1 MTVRNL
7 LEVGNLCKSFGR
19 GKNAIRAVDD
29 VSFSIREGSTLG
41 VLGES
46 GSGKTSRIRFDGK
59 ELTWLTPAEMRQCRR
74 EMQMI
79 FQNPL
84 SSLNSKMTVAQNV
97 ADPLD
102 IWSVGTPAS
111 RRARV
116 RELLDMVGLAS
127 KSADAYPWEFSGGQQ
142 QRVAIARA
150 LAMRPSVM
158 FFDEATSA
166 LDPKLTND
174 MHALIRELAQ
184 DGMAVGIV
192 THEMG
197 FARMVSDRI
206 CLLHDG
212 RIIESGTPEEVIDH
226 PNKVEHHHPH
236 EQEDEA
242 HQQQMQSTK
251 VTGHIHHHP
260 QTYHQTDAHQ
270 QDGQEG
276 DTSQTGN
283 GTVVHLT
290 FIGHIE
296 QALAVAENE
305 YPRDEQPS
313 QNG

>member
-46 GSGKTSRIRFDGK
+46 GSGKTTLGRCVLRLVEPDSGRIRFDGK

-150 LAMRPSVM
+150 LAVEPRLLVC
-158 FFDEATSA
+158 DEATSA
-166 LDPKLTND
+166 LDASVQSQIVELLLRLQKEMRLTYIVISHNLGVVERMSD
-174 MHALIRELAQ
+174 EVLVMERGKMRELSTTEEIYRFPKS
-184 DGMAVGIV
+184 DYTKTLIHAVPRMP
-192 THEMG
+192 TPQELA
-197 FARMVSDRI
+197 ARGRPLPRI
-206 CLLHDG
+206 
-212 RIIESGTPEEVIDH
+212 
-226 PNKVEHHHPH
+226 
-236 EQEDEA
+236 
-242 HQQQMQSTK
+242 
-251 VTGHIHHHP
+251 
-260 QTYHQTDAHQ
+260 
-270 QDGQEG
+270 
-276 DTSQTGN
+276 
-283 GTVVHLT
+283 
-290 FIGHIE
+290 
-296 QALAVAENE
+296 
-305 YPRDEQPS
+305 
-313 QNG
+313 